1 MLNATSKSIVQIS
14 LEGEFIKQWDSMAD
28 AERKL
33 NINKSHIC
41 DVCNNRWG
49 RKSAGGFMWLY
60 ENDYEELK
68 YSLEFTYNNNCGEY
82 NKEPVV
88 QLSLKGE
95 FIDEYI
101 SISEATRAIENTNA
115 SKISLCC
122 KNVRKSHRGYL
133 WIYKKDYDKDKL
145 YIWDGIHEGN
155 KKKIIQLSLGG
166 VFISEYESLS
176 MASELVP
183 NTMPSKISLCCRG
196 DRKSH
201 ANFIWVFKSDY
212 NENKIYTYNTKHTGK
227 SKGIIQL
234 DLEGRYIKE
243 YTSLSNAE
251 RETGISRGNIT
262 SCLTGKNK
270 TAGGYK
276 WEYKIS

>member
-1 MLNATSKSIVQIS
+1 
-14 LEGEFIKQWDSMAD
+14 MAD

-95 FIDEYI
+95 FI
-101 SISEATRAIENTNA
+101 
-115 SKISLCC
+115 
-122 KNVRKSHRGYL
+122 
-133 WIYKKDYDKDKL
+133 
-145 YIWDGIHEGN
+145 
-155 KKKIIQLSLGG
+155 
-166 VFISEYESLS
+166 
-176 MASELVP
+176 
-183 NTMPSKISLCCRG
+183 
-196 DRKSH
+196 
-201 ANFIWVFKSDY
+201 
-212 NENKIYTYNTKHTGK
+212 
-227 SKGIIQL
+227 
-234 DLEGRYIKE
+234 KE

-251 RETGISRGNIT
+251 RETGIPRGNIT